1 MFSVVLNP
9 GESIVTEKKLR
20 QPIVAVLGHVDHGK
34 TTLLDKIRGTT
45 VAAREAGQITQHVGA
60 SMVPAD
66 VIEKITRPLA
76 KLIPTVKFEL
86 PGLLFIDTPGHE
98 IFSNLRKRGGAVAD
112 LAILVI
118 DIMEGFQ
125 PQTYEAV
132 EILKQRRVPF
142 VVAANKVDRIP
153 GWRPNPDQPILISMR
168 KQDRAVLET
177 MDTQIYKIMGELAKM
192 GFDSERFD
200 RIRNYTRQVA
210 IIPISAKTGEGIPEL
225 LALLA
230 GLAQRYMKGKL
241 KYVEGPAKGVIM
253 EVKEEPGYGSTID
266 VIIYDGIIKQGDT
279 IVVGGIDEP
288 IVTKVRALLMPEPL
302 QEMRATKRFRPVD
315 EVSAAAGVKIAAPG
329 LEKAVAGA
337 PVYVAKGPEDIE
349 KLKEQVRKEVEEILL
364 ETDKEGVIVKA
375 DTLGTLEALVQFLKN
390 RGIPVRMA
398 KVGPVTKRD
407 VMEAIAV
414 KRLKKEYGTILAFNV
429 KTLPEARELAEKE
442 GIKIFEHNVIYK
454 LIEDFEE
461 WLKQLKEEEKKR
473 ELEKLIRPGKIRI
486 LPGFV
491 FRRSDPAIVGVEVLG
506 GTIKPGYPLMKE
518 SGERIGSILQIQDKG
533 KTVHMARAGQ
543 QVAISIKGRVM
554 VGRHIDEGDILY
566 TDIPSSHARLWQTK
580 YKKELNEDEWHTL
593 QEIIKIKRKHDPLY
607 GMALGSA

>member
-1 MFSVVLNP
+1 M
-9 GESIVTEKKLR
+9 TEKRLR

-34 TTLLDKIRGTT
+34 TTLLDRIRGTT
-45 VAAREAGQITQHVGA
+45 VAAKEPGQITQHVGA
-60 SMVPAD
+60 SLVPAN
-66 VIEKITRPLA
+66 VIEKVTEPLK
-76 KLIPTVKFEL
+76 KLIPTVKLDL

-98 IFSNLRKRGGAVAD
+98 IFTNLRKRGGAVAD
-112 LAILVI
+112 LAILVV

-125 PQTYEAV
+125 PQTFEAV

-142 VVAANKVDRIP
+142 IVAANKVDRIP
-153 GWRPNPDQPILISMR
+153 GWKSNPGQPILVSMR
-168 KQDRAVLET
+168 KQDPSVIEF
-177 MDTQIYKIMGELAKM
+177 MDNQIYKIMGDLAKM
-192 GFDSERFD
+192 GFDSDRFD
-200 RIRNYTRQVA
+200 RIKDYTRQIA
-210 IIPISAKTGEGIPEL
+210 IVPISAKTGEGVPEL

-241 KYVEGPAKGVIM
+241 RYVEGPAKGVVM
-253 EVKEEPGYGSTID
+253 EVKEEPGYGPTID
-266 VIIYDGIIKQGDT
+266 AIIYDGILKQGDT

-288 IVTKVRALLMPEPL
+288 IVTKVRALLIPEPL
-302 QEMRATKRFRPVD
+302 QEIRATKKFRAVD

-329 LEKAVAGA
+329 LEKAIAGA
-337 PVYVAKGPEDIE
+337 PIYVVKDKDEIE
-349 KLKEQVRKEVEEILL
+349 KIKEQVKKEVEEVLI
-364 ETDKEGVIVKA
+364 ETDTEGVIVKA

-390 RGIPVRMA
+390 RNIPVRMA
-398 KVGPVTKRD
+398 RVGPVTKRD

-414 KRLKKEYGTILAFNV
+414 KRHKKEYGVILAFNV
-429 KTLPEARELAEKE
+429 KVLPEAKELAEKE
-442 GIKIFEHNVIYK
+442 GIKIFQHNVIYK

-461 WLKQLKEEEKKR
+461 WLKQLKEEERRK

-486 LPGFV
+486 IPGFV

-518 SGERIGSILQIQDKG
+518 SGERVGSILQIQDKG
-533 KTVHMARAGQ
+533 KTVPLARAGQ

-580 YKKELNEDEWHTL
+580 YRKELSDDEWHTL
-593 QEIIKIKRKHDPLY
+593 QEIIKIKRKQDPLY
-607 GMALGSA
+607 GFALSSSSSE

>member
-414 KRLKKEYGTILAFNV
+414 KRLKKEYGTILVFNV

-491 FRRSDPAIVGVEVLG
+491 FRRSDPVIVGVEVLG